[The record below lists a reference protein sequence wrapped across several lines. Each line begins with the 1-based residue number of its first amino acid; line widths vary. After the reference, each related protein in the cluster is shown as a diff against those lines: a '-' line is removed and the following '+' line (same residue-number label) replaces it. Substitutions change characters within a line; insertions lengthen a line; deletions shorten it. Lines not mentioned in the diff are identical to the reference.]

1 LPEPYTSLEEQGLP
15 SQQVWFIVLTSGFLL
30 LFIGL
35 LVHWQSRPLKR
46 LARAARDM
54 SLGADV
60 EPVAE
65 GGGSEVVEVGR
76 ALNAMRGGISR
87 YLTERSQLFSAIS
100 HDLRT
105 PLTTLIGATDT
116 ALPHA
121 PPGPSTELLH
131 GIHEQATSMQRLIEN
146 LLDMARMQERGVRLN
161 RQWHSL
167 EEIVGSALR
176 QLREPLARHAVHA
189 TLDPLLPLVEVDA
202 LLIERV
208 LVNLLDNAAKYTPP
222 GTVICVTAGSTQ
234 DSILLHVSDNG
245 PGRAPANLFEPFAR
259 GQQESSIAGIG
270 LGLALAKRIVEA
282 HGGRIEAK
290 PGSEHGMHFIITLP
304 AGTPPTLEAL

>member
-1 LPEPYTSLEEQGLP
+1 MRNT
-15 SQQVWFIVLTSGFLL
+15 LL
-30 LFIGL
+30 
-35 LVHWQSRPLKR
+35 
-46 LARAARDM
+46 A
-54 SLGADV
+54 
-60 EPVAE
+60 
-65 GGGSEVVEVGR
+65 
-76 ALNAMRGGISR
+76 
-87 YLTERSQLFSAIS
+87 AIS

-105 PLTTLIGATDT
+105 PLTTLIGAADT

-121 PPGPSTELLH
+121 PPGPLRELLH

-176 QLREPLARHAVHA
+176 QLREPLARHQVH
-189 TLDPLLPLVEVDA
+189 TSLDTRLPLVDVDA

-222 GTVICVTAGSTQ
+222 GTTISVAAHATS
-234 DSILLHVSDNG
+234 DSIVLMVSDTG

-259 GQQESSIAGIG
+259 GQQESSVTGIG

-282 HGGRIEAK
+282 HGGRIEAN
-290 PGSEHGMHFIITLP
+290 PGRTCGMHFIITLP
-304 AGTPPTLEAL
+304 AGTPPSMESL